1 MIVSEKLKTM
11 SVLFA
16 EDDEMS
22 RSTIG
27 RLLSTRFANVYL
39 AENGR
44 AGLEKFGSL
53 HPDVVITDLEMPV
66 MNGMEMIRRIREL
79 GPEIPIII
87 TTGYD
92 DDEHATDLADR
103 TLVKPI
109 IFSKL
114 MDAVESCVQERLG
127 LSPAAP

>member
-16 EDDEMS
+16 EDEEMS
-22 RSTIG
+22 RNTIG
-27 RLLSTRFANVYL
+27 RLLSTRFAKVFL

-44 AGLEKFGSL
+44 EGLEKFSSL

-66 MNGMEMIRRIREL
+66 MSGMEMIRRIREL

-114 MDAVESCVQERLG
+114 IDAVESCVKERLE
-127 LSPAAP
+127 

>member
-1 MIVSEKLKTM
+1 MNKSDLLKNM
-11 SVLFA
+11 SALFV
-16 EDDEMS
+16 EDEEMS
-22 RSTIG
+22 RATIG
-27 RLLSTRFANVYL
+27 RLLSTRFANVFL

-44 AGLEKFGSL
+44 DGLEKFSRL

-66 MNGMEMIRRIREL
+66 MSGMEMIRRIREL
-79 GPEIPIII
+79 GPKIPIII

-92 DDEHATDLADR
+92 DDEHTTDLADR

-114 MDAVESCVQERLG
+114 LDAVESCVQERLE
-127 LSPAAP
+127 